1 MIWLERNE
9 VRWLQAEMPGATAAF
24 TTRLGGVSVAP
35 WDQLNLGV
43 LTGDAEDSVRENRAR
58 MAAAIGIDADRVVI
72 GRQVHGAEIAAHAA
86 PQSPAPFSTPGHDP
100 PEVDGHHTGESGLA
114 LLVFV
119 ADCLPIALSGA
130 DGVAMLHG
138 GWRGLAGGI
147 VERGVEAVAATD
159 ARVGPGIGPCCYE
172 VGDEVVAA
180 FEPLG
185 GDIATARR
193 LDLPEVARRLLER
206 AGVGRIEVSDLCT
219 RCNPELFFS
228 HRGQGPETGRQ
239 AGIVWRKP

>member
-1 MIWLERNE
+1 MIWRERNG
-9 VRWLQAEMPGATAAF
+9 VRWLQAEIPSATAAF
-24 TTRLGGVSVAP
+24 TTRLGGVSAPP

-43 LTGDAEDSVRENRAR
+43 LTGDQEDAVRENRAR
-58 MAAAIGIDADRVVI
+58 TAAAIGLDADRVVI
-72 GRQVHGAEIAAHAA
+72 GRQVHGAEIVAHSD
-86 PQSPAPFSTPGHDP
+86 PQSPAPFSTAGLDP
-100 PEVDGHHTGESGLA
+100 PEVDGHYTAESNLA

-119 ADCLPIALSGA
+119 ADCLPIALSGPG
-130 DGVAMLHG
+130 GVAMLHG

-147 VERGVEAVAATD
+147 VERGVEAVAAD
-159 ARVGPGIGPCCYE
+159 VAVVGPGIGACCYE
-172 VGDEVVAA
+172 VGDQVLTA

-185 GDIATARR
+185 EGIANARM
-193 LDLPEVARRLLER
+193 LDLPEVVRRLLHR

-239 AGIVWRKP
+239 AGIVWGES

>member
-1 MIWLERNE
+1 
-9 VRWLQAEMPGATAAF
+9 
-24 TTRLGGVSVAP
+24 
-35 WDQLNLGV
+35 
-43 LTGDAEDSVRENRAR
+43 
-58 MAAAIGIDADRVVI
+58 
-72 GRQVHGAEIAAHAA
+72 
-86 PQSPAPFSTPGHDP
+86 
-100 PEVDGHHTGESGLA
+100 
-114 LLVFV
+114 
-119 ADCLPIALSGA
+119 
-130 DGVAMLHG
+130 MLHG

-185 GDIATARR
+185 GDIATARS